1 MPQPRPQ
8 QQTPQPQSVP
18 PQPTSST
25 QVIPHLPDHDY
36 CAPSRMTTTQAVGHA
51 AAVYQPSY
59 MCTPAQ
65 SSHNMMPTIMM
76 INNKNGAAS
85 YVSNRMLNNGGASYV
100 SNRMLQ

>member
-1 MPQPRPQ
+1 
-8 QQTPQPQSVP
+8 
-18 PQPTSST
+18 
-25 QVIPHLPDHDY
+25 
-36 CAPSRMTTTQAVGHA
+36 MTTTQAVGHA

-85 YVSNRMLNNGGASYV
+85 YVSNRMLNNGVASYV